1 MDDYTDVYTEEERY
15 SKEDI
20 KASARF
26 ARYKDAV
33 EALLE
38 KDELYTAEE
47 AEEIIENF
55 MKGSMR

>member
-1 MDDYTDVYTEEERY
+1 MDEYMEEARY

-20 KASARF
+20 KSAERF
-26 ARYKDAV
+26 AKYKDAA

-38 KDELYTAEE
+38 KDVLYSIEE

-55 MKGSMR
+55 MKGRV